1 MKKED
6 VLKAYEEQKAACIV
20 AFPTLT
26 SSWTYFVQIE
36 QAIEHYY
43 STTDRVSDA
52 VRALIRA
59 MYTSQTRA
67 ALKCADDEKYGIKYS
82 ADTGNVD
89 LTPYW
94 YAWDWL
100 KESLVD
106 KIEYKT
112 LESNPENAQKSENLE
127 SIPEKVVL
135 EEQPNLDII
144 VDDVLTAR
152 IVEAAQI
159 NELAESFWQSNSKMD
174 FICLVEDRGK
184 VVETPDKKTLV
195 KKLYLDCGLLTQIQE
210 NGFDVYVPSYIGGDA
225 SA

>member
-6 VLKAYEEQKAACIV
+6 VLKAYEEQKAACLV

-36 QAIEHYY
+36 QAIEHYC

-67 ALKCADDEKYGIKYS
+67 ALKCADDKKYGIKYS

-106 KIEYKT
+106 KIEYKI
-112 LESNPENAQKSENLE
+112 LE

-144 VDDVLTAR
+144 VDDILTAR

-210 NGFDVYVPSYIGGDA
+210 NGLDVYVPSYIGGDA

>member
-6 VLKAYEEQKAACIV
+6 VLRSYEEQKAACIV

-82 ADTGNVD
+82 ADTGSID

-94 YAWDWL
+94 YTWEWL
-100 KESLVD
+100 KENLAD
-106 KIEYKT
+106 KIKYTVSET
-112 LESNPENAQKSENLE
+112 SAQAEGGAGKK
-127 SIPEKVVL
+127 IVDA
-135 EEQPNLDII
+135 EQPELDFVIKDI
-144 VDDVLTAR
+144 STAR
-152 IVEAAQI
+152 VTEAAQI
-159 NELAESFWQSNSKMD
+159 NDYAESFWQGNSKMD
-174 FICLVEDRGK
+174 FICLVEDRGN
-184 VVETPDKKTLV
+184 VVKTPDKKAIV

-210 NGFDVYVPSYIGGDA
+210 NGLDIYVPSYLGGVGNA
-225 SA
+225 